1 MPENIVLVGL
11 PGSGK
16 TRVARALAEATGLEM
31 LDLDHEF
38 HAIHGM
44 SPADYIEK
52 YGEPAFRE
60 REATIAQAPRC
71 GQIIATG
78 GGAVI
83 DPISRWHLWHSGL
96 VVWLDADDELLSER
110 IAKGGHRPLSSD
122 IGSLRARRDERTPFY
137 AAADMRLDASLPLAD
152 KVGAILAAA
161 SQPLPRARTLYRAE
175 VRRDHPM
182 GPRTAS
188 IEIGHRL
195 DAASLAELVARHST
209 GEPIVIADRNV
220 AEKQPH
226 IVHAFATSRLH
237 SIDAGESNKRLRSAE
252 AMLEFA
258 AEHRAERG
266 DAWVAIGGGTTG
278 DLAGCAAALYVR
290 GAPLIQ
296 VPTTLLAMSDSA
308 IGGKVGVDL
317 ASAKNAAGAFW
328 PPVAVVSDV
337 AALSTL
343 SRDLLLDGLAECIKS
358 ALIGDAWLWRTI
370 VERGLDAVE
379 GRDSAALYAIAERS
393 AALKLGV
400 VDRDPFELG
409 ERKHL
414 NLGHTIGHALE
425 IESGYRLT
433 HGQAVMF
440 GLRAVAH
447 IAVGRG
453 ILGPE
458 IAMQI
463 DELLGALGYDLH
475 RSFDSGTVT
484 TALTRDKKVSSGTIT
499 WILPTGIGTVTQA
512 RDVTPEEIAAALA
525 HIQQRES

>member
-16 TRVARALAEATGLEM
+16 SRVGRALAAATGLDM

-38 HAIHGM
+38 HAVHGIP
-44 SPADYIEK
+44 PAEYIER

-60 REATIAQAPRC
+60 REASIAQAPRHAS
-71 GQIIATG
+71 IIATG

-96 VVWLDADDELLSER
+96 VVWLDGTDELLAER
-110 IAKGGHRPLSSD
+110 ILKGGNRPLTRD
-122 IGSLRARRDERTPFY
+122 IDSLRARRAERVPFY
-137 AAADMRLDASLPLAD
+137 AAADLHLDAALPCD
-152 KVGAILAAA
+152 EKVRLILEAAHHPA
-161 SQPLPRARTLYRAE
+161 PRARTLYRAE

-188 IEIGHRL
+188 IEMGHRL
-195 DAASLAELVARHST
+195 DADSLAELVRRNST
-209 GEPIVIADRNV
+209 GQPVVVADRNV
-220 AEKQPH
+220 AEAQPH
-226 IVHAFATSRLH
+226 VIGAFETSRRLL
-237 SIDAGESNKRLRSAE
+237 IDAGESNKRLAAADS
-252 AMLEFA
+252 MLEFA

-266 DAWVAIGGGTTG
+266 DAWVAVGGGTTG
-278 DLAGCAAALYVR
+278 DLVGCAAALYVR

-317 ASAKNAAGAFW
+317 AAAKNAAGAFW

-337 AALSTL
+337 AALSSL
-343 SRDLLLDGLAECIKS
+343 SRHQMLDGLAECIKS
-358 ALIGDAWLWRTI
+358 ALIGDPWLWNVI
-370 VERGLDAVE
+370 VTRGLDAVE
-379 GRDSAALYAIAERS
+379 GRDEAALYAIAERS

-409 ERKHL
+409 ERKNL

-425 IESGYRLT
+425 IESGYHLT
-433 HGQAVMF
+433 HGQGVML

-447 IAVGRG
+447 IAVARG
-453 ILGPE
+453 ILDSA
-458 IAMQI
+458 IAEQI
-463 DELLGALGYDLH
+463 DDLLRSLGYETH
-475 RSFDSGTVT
+475 RSFNTEVVT
-484 TALTRDKKVSSGTIT
+484 NALSKDKKVSAGTIT
-499 WILPTGIGTVTQA
+499 WILPTAVGTVTQA
-512 RDVTPEEIAAALA
+512 RDVTPDEIAAALA
-525 HIQQRES
+525 HIQES

>member
-16 TRVARALAEATGLEM
+16 TRVGRTLAEATGLDF

-44 SPADYIEK
+44 SPADYIVR
-52 YGEPAFRE
+52 YGEGAFRE
-60 REATIAQAPRC
+60 REATIAQTPRHASV
-71 GQIIATG
+71 IATG

-96 VVWLDADDELLSER
+96 VVWLDGDDELLTER
-110 IAKGGHRPLSSD
+110 LAKGAHRPLSTD
-122 IGSLRARRDERTPFY
+122 IESLRARRAERTPFY
-137 AAADMRLDASLPLAD
+137 AAADLRLDAALPSEE
-152 KVGAILAAA
+152 KVRLILDAA
-161 SQPLPRARTLYRAE
+161 QQQLPRARTLYRSE

-182 GPRTAS
+182 GPRTAR
-188 IEIGHRL
+188 IEMGHRL
-195 DAASLAELVARHST
+195 DAASLADLVRRNST
-209 GEPIVIADRNV
+209 GEPVVVADRNV
-220 AEKQPH
+220 AAAQPH
-226 IVHAFATSRLH
+226 VIDAFETSRRLL
-237 SIDAGESNKRLRSAE
+237 IDAGESNKRLAAAD

-278 DLAGCAAALYVR
+278 DLVGCAAALYVR

-317 ASAKNAAGAFW
+317 AAAKNAAGAFW
-328 PPVAVVSDV
+328 PPVAVVSDI
-337 AALSTL
+337 ATISSL
-343 SRDLLLDGLAECIKS
+343 SRHQKLDGLAECIKS
-358 ALIGDAWLWRTI
+358 AIIGDPWLWDVI
-370 VERGLDAVE
+370 VTRGPDAIDC
-379 GRDSAALYAIAERS
+379 RDDAALYAIAERS
-393 AALKLGV
+393 ASLKLGV

-409 ERKHL
+409 ERKNL

-425 IESGYRLT
+425 IESGYHLT

-453 ILGPE
+453 ILAPE
-458 IAMQI
+458 IATQI
-463 DELLGALGYDLH
+463 DDLLVRLGYETH
-475 RSFDSGTVT
+475 RAFDAQIVT
-484 TALTRDKKVSSGTIT
+484 AALSRDKKVAAGTIT
-499 WILPTGIGTVTQA
+499 WILPTAIGTVEQA
-512 RDVTPEEIAAALA
+512 RDVSPDEVAAALT
-525 HIQQRES
+525 HIQENA